1 MVVFTCCFS
10 NVFAKFC
17 LRSRVVFTWS
27 RVVFTWS
34 RVVFYLA
41 ASGFLL
47 GREVVFTLPRGKFY
61 VAWWEPVGQGEG
73 WVGGAWGALG
83 ETLGG
88 LLGGSRGWGGAKE
101 PLADTPALLGVPGEP

>member
-1 MVVFTCCFS
+1 MVAGGVYLVASGFYLVAS
-10 NVFAKFC
+10 G
-17 LRSRVVFTWS
+17 REVVFTWS
-27 RVVFTWS
+27 RS
-34 RVVFYLA
+34 GFYLVA
-41 ASGFLL
+41 RWFLL
-47 GREVVFTLPRGKFY
+47 GREVVFTWPRGKFY

-101 PLADTPALLGVPGEP
+101 PLADTPALLGCPGEP